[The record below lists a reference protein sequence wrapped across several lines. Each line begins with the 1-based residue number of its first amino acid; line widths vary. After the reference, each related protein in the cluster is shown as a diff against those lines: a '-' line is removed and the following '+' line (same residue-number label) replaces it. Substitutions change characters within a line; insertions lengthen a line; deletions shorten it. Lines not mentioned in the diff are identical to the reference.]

1 MSHDVTFATICIR
14 CRYSIVADSAIVA
27 DSKTAPPHP
36 LAAPCIGISP
46 PLEAPQT
53 PPQSRAPPEES
64 KLFAQKTL
72 RSTTTTTTTTVTLPA
87 SPTPEK
93 VGLQQ
98 QGQCVGE
105 KQASRQ
111 HCQISRVIIHFSKLK
126 LRFLCFCAKNF
137 RPYWKGLA

>member
-1 MSHDVTFATICIR
+1 MSLDCQL
-14 CRYSIVADSAIVA
+14 CYCIVANVSLG
-27 DSKTAPPHP
+27 PHP

-72 RSTTTTTTTTVTLPA
+72 RSTTMTLRM
-87 SPTPEK
+87 PTPEK

-98 QGQCVGE
+98 QGQCVVGE

-111 HCQISRVIIHFSKLK
+111 HCQISRVIAHFSKLK
-126 LRFLCFCAKNF
+126 LRFLFFLCQEDPIGKV
-137 RPYWKGLA
+137 